1 MSSPLP
7 SLAPAPLP
15 ARLSPSGHATP
26 LWVRLVDAVAVALIL
41 MGLSAAITGGFRTDI
56 AGLRVSLTSWWR
68 PVVLAVVLLLVRH
81 GVHRQPSLVARARDG
96 WTAWRRDPIT
106 TAIGPLVIASRVGVL
121 VVGLLAV
128 FAIGFPEGRAPFR
141 VSAGEIGNL
150 PARFDAGWY
159 LQVATYGYEY
169 LPNRFDRQQNLVFF
183 PAFPVLMSLASLL
196 VARQTLW
203 AGTLLSMVAF
213 AWAAR
218 YLYRLARDLM
228 DADRAQAAV
237 ALACLYPFAIFYSA
251 PYTESLF
258 LLAMLGAWY
267 HLRRDERW
275 PAFAWGLLAGLTRPN
290 GCLLSIPL
298 ALVVLAPLWRG
309 GRLQRPAGG
318 WASLTDRLV
327 IAAAPG
333 IGMLIYSAFVYDKTG
348 DPFMWIRLQ
357 VAWGRQNLGVVNF
370 LAGEVTSVG
379 EQGVY
384 QYVSRNVPDFLNIL
398 AAALVA
404 VGFVPIL
411 RRFGVAPAALLVL
424 NLVPSLASGGWLSVG
439 RATAVLFPT
448 FLWLADVIP
457 ARQRTVWFV
466 VFAGL
471 QAFAAVLFFTWRP
484 LF

>member
-1 MSSPLP
+1 MSSPMP
-7 SLAPAPLP
+7 SLAPLP
-15 ARLSPSGHATP
+15 IPSGLPSAGAVP
-26 LWVRLVDAVAVALIL
+26 AWVRVVDALAVVLIL
-41 MGLSAAITGGFRTDI
+41 VGLSAVITGGFRTDI
-56 AGLRVSLTSWWR
+56 AGVRVSITSWWR
-68 PVVLAVVLLLVRH
+68 PIAVAALLLLVRH
-81 GVHRQPSLVARARDG
+81 AARRRPTIAERAREG
-96 WTAWRRDPIT
+96 WTAWRHDPIAG
-106 TAIGPLVIASRVGVL
+106 AIGPMVIASRVGVL
-121 VVGLLAV
+121 VVGLMATH
-128 FAIGFPEGRAPFR
+128 AIGFPEGRAPFR
-141 VSAGEIGNL
+141 VAASEAGNL
-150 PARFDAGWY
+150 PARYDAGWY
-159 LQVATYGYEY
+159 LQLATYGYEY

-228 DADRAQAAV
+228 DADRAQTAV
-237 ALACLYPFAIFYSA
+237 LLTCLYPFALFYSA
-251 PYTESLF
+251 AYTESLF

-298 ALVVLAPLWRG
+298 ALLVLTPLWRG

-327 IAAAPG
+327 VAAAPG
-333 IGMLIYSAFVYDKTG
+333 FGMLLYSAWVYDLTG

-357 VAWGRQNLGVVNF
+357 VAWGRQNVGVASF
-370 LAGEVTSVG
+370 LAGEWVSVG
-379 EQGVY
+379 EQGMY

-398 AAALVA
+398 AATLVT

-411 RRFGVAPAALLVL
+411 RRFGPAPAALLVL

-448 FLWLADVIP
+448 FLWLADAIP
-457 ARQRTVWFV
+457 ARQRLIWYV